1 MSQNVF
7 LLEFFSGLNKKNIN
21 YVVLRNYQ
29 SLPNNCGGSDL
40 DLWVAEKDVDKCL
53 HLLQEVSEKT
63 KSNLVSYTPG
73 KDCPKYCFLNTEFGV
88 QIDLFKGVII
98 CKGKALLAESDIV
111 KNIKVF
117 NGIRVLD
124 DRLGDLVAFL
134 KEIINN
140 GKCTDKY
147 IIPLYEHKECFG
159 PDYFN
164 NHLSSFSNRFKEFL
178 FNAIENRNIEKQLE
192 ILSQM
197 GRKDLGIFQSDS
209 FFQKVNNLKRI
220 FNPTGYTIAVLG
232 TDGSGKSFI
241 INAITPILG
250 EAFHNGIK
258 YEHMRP
264 NYMPSIAVLT
274 GRKEKSERAEV
285 CSTPHA
291 SKPSGFIGSMIRLS
305 YYWLDYTW
313 GYFRKVYFDKSFKT
327 HVWLFDRYYY
337 DYYLDQRRARLNLP
351 NWIVRFYG
359 IFVPCPDITI
369 CLGGDPQKIYA
380 RKPETSLEEVSRQ
393 IKKIKDFSVSHK
405 KTIWVDTT
413 VSPEESI
420 NAVMVAIVKMMSKRY
435 VR

>member
-1 MSQNVF
+1 MKENSF
-7 LLEFFSGLNKKNIN
+7 LIELFSGLNGENIH
-21 YVVLRNYQ
+21 YSVLRNYE
-29 SLPNNCGGSDL
+29 SLPKSCGGSDL
-40 DLWVAEKDVDKCL
+40 DLWVARKDVDKCML
-53 HLLQEVSEKT
+53 VLQSVARKT
-63 KSNLVSYTPG
+63 GATLVSYTSG
-73 KDCPKYCFLNTEFGV
+73 DFCPKYCFLNVKEGV

-98 CKGKALLAESDIV
+98 CKGKPLFGEDVII
-111 KNIKVF
+111 KNTKDY
-117 NGIRVLD
+117 NGIKVLD
-124 DRLGDLVAFL
+124 DRLGDLMAFL
-134 KEIINN
+134 KEILNN
-140 GKCTDKY
+140 GRCDHKY
-147 IIPLYEHKECFG
+147 ISPLYENKDTYDG
-159 PDYFN
+159 LYLDNY
-164 NHLSSFSNRFKEFL
+164 LTAFSNAFKD
-178 FNAIENRNIEKQLE
+178 AIYEAIVNENIEKNISVLTA
-192 ILSQM
+192 L
-197 GRKDLGIFQSDS
+197 GHKDLGILGCNNVFH
-209 FFQKVNNLKRI
+209 KAANLKRI
-220 FNPTGYTIAVLG
+220 FKPTGYTVAVLG

-274 GRKEKSERAEV
+274 GRKEKSECAEV

-291 SKPSGFIGSMIRLS
+291 SKPSGFIGSIIRLS

-313 GYFRKVYFDKSFKT
+313 GYFRKVYFDKSFKA